1 MYIYCFYMTDNRTI
15 IISTNEIENSE
26 IDNCK
31 DYDKEVI
38 DVSVECSKY
47 NKVITNLLLSFDTF
61 SIINYGFY
69 HFCIINVELYNTFY
83 FVY

>member
-1 MYIYCFYMTDNRTI
+1 MPDNRSI

-47 NKVITNLLLSFDTF
+47 NKIITNLLFFD
-61 SIINYGFY
+61 IFY
-69 HFCIINVELYNTFY
+69 I
-83 FVY
+83 